1 MNPLI
6 EFLTQLEGT
15 AFVNEDGNRS
25 EFKLL
30 PPLSSVELA
39 ALSSSVPCP
48 IPQNIQELLM
58 FASGFEGTWLEQINF
73 AQACKF
79 FGFEEVFPHAVEL
92 ANDGAGNY
100 WIVDLTRDS
109 KCWGP
114 IFFACHD
121 APVIVYQADSLL
133 HFVEEVV
140 REGNKPW
147 KSEIGDVC
155 GRFSNRIWADNPAV
169 LSHSHCIHGADQELK
184 AFAASLDE
192 TWQFIDLRS
201 PALGDGFSWGRYG
214 PKTAVKRFGEER
226 IFAYQK
232 KGLSRRFLDAIR

>member
-15 AFVNEDGNRS
+15 AFLNKDGVRS

-30 PPLSSVELA
+30 PPLSREELTA
-39 ALSSSVPCP
+39 FSSRVPCP
-48 IPQNIQELLM
+48 IPPDIYELLM
-58 FASGFEGTWLEQINF
+58 FASGFMGTWLEMINF
-73 AQACKF
+73 APARKF
-79 FGFEEVFPHAVEL
+79 VGFEEVFPHAVDL

-100 WIVDLTRDS
+100 WIVDLTKDS

-133 HFVEEVV
+133 HFVQEVV
-140 REGNKPW
+140 RQGNQPW

-155 GRFSNRIWADNPAV
+155 GRFSERIWADNPGV
-169 LSHSHCIHGADQELK
+169 LSHSQCIYGADRELK
-184 AFAASLDE
+184 AFAESLDE
-192 TWQFIDLRS
+192 TWQFIDLRN
-201 PALGDGFSWGRYG
+201 PMLGDGFSWGRYG
-214 PKTAVKRFGEER
+214 PQTAVKRFGEER
-226 IFAYQK
+226 VFAYQK
-232 KGLSRRFLDAIR
+232 KGLGRRFIDAIR